1 MQKWTINAMLTTLL
15 WSLIIT
21 LGSSGP
27 GWAGVLTRAD
37 LIKRFPSP
45 LIVSE
50 KQTDI
55 PVWPVF
61 RQNATENSLVG
72 YVFESVD
79 MAPIPGFGG
88 IPINLLIA
96 LDPKGTFLSVS
107 VISQHEPVFVDGLGP
122 APMIQFVN
130 QYQGLSINQNIRI
143 GEHTRDQTTA
153 AHASI
158 DGVTKATASV
168 RIINQSILSSA
179 LKVAR
184 KKLGFAAS
192 RDPDLIARINP
203 TVLDTASISQLLDQ
217 GLIQHLQLRNR
228 DVEKRFAGTDGAGLD
243 QEAKEHPEAVFL
255 DLYLA
260 YASIPSVGHTLLRPI
275 SWTRLQNR
283 LEPGDHA
290 MIAFTLPDSRYSLTG
305 DEFVRGSI
313 PTRIV
318 LRQDKLPIDMR
329 DLDMD
334 LSLQPN
340 ALIPP
345 DATVQAFRIISQAGL
360 DPAQT
365 LDFVLPITRTK
376 GMIYPERFTQEI
388 RIPLKVPER
397 YYIAA
402 ESDNKS
408 WQGIWQSRWK
418 ELACLILGLG
428 VLAAALTQQKRLT
441 SQDRRFVWFRRAYLA
456 FTLFFIGWYAQ
467 GQLSIVNL
475 TGLIKALVDK
485 RSLTFFLYDPMT
497 VILWAFVLVT
507 LVVWGR
513 GTFCGWLC
521 PFGALQEF
529 IGKLAKIC
537 RIPQIKIRSGINA
550 KLKWMK
556 YLVLASILVSI
567 FFPGDATDA
576 MVEAEPFKTA
586 ITLSF
591 HRSWPFLT
599 YAIGLLLASSMV
611 YKFFCRFICPFG
623 AGLAALGLVR
633 IVDWLPRRKQCGT
646 PCQTCR
652 HSCDYQ
658 AIKPTGAIDYAECFQ
673 CMDCVVIYES
683 DQKCAPLIF
692 DKKMA
697 QRKRQGD
704 ASDTVQGTGRSVISI
719 MAAEVAVTTAA
730 TASTLTS
737 TSHQG

>member
-1 MQKWTINAMLTTLL
+1 MQKPTIGTISASRSTSAFSFVILVLL
-15 WSLIIT
+15 LMVMWSN
-21 LGSSGP
+21 S
-27 GWAGVLTRAD
+27 WAGVLTHAD
-37 LIKRFPSP
+37 IVKRFPAP
-45 LIVSE
+45 LIIAE

-61 RQNATENSLVG
+61 RQNATENTLVG
-72 YVFESVD
+72 YVFESID

-96 LDPKGTFLSVS
+96 LDPKGTFLSVT
-107 VISQHEPVFVDGLGP
+107 VISQREPVFVDGLGP
-122 APMIQFVN
+122 APLMQFVN

-143 GEHTRDQTTA
+143 GEHTKDQATA
-153 AHASI
+153 VHASI

-203 TVLDTASISQLLDQ
+203 NVFDVVSLAQLIDQ
-217 GLIQHLQLRNR
+217 GLIRHVVLHNR
-228 DVEKRFAGTDGAGLD
+228 DIEQKFAGTDGARLD
-243 QEAKEHPEAVFL
+243 QDALDHPDAIFI

-260 YASIPSVGHTLLRPI
+260 YASIPEVGRNLLRPI
-275 SWTRLQNR
+275 SWNKLQNR
-283 LEPGDHA
+283 LEPGDQVI
-290 MIAFTLPDSRYSLTG
+290 IALTMPSSRYSLTG
-305 DEFVRGSI
+305 DDFVRGSI
-313 PTRIV
+313 PTRLL

-334 LSLQPN
+334 LKLLP
-340 ALIPP
+340 AIPEAIIP
-345 DATVQAFRIISQAGL
+345 ADATVQAFRIISQAGL

-365 LDFVLPITRTK
+365 LDFILPITRSK
-376 GMIYPERFTQEI
+376 GMIYPERFTHEI
-388 RIPLKVPER
+388 SIPLNVPSKF
-397 YYIAA
+397 YIAA

-408 WQGIWQSRWK
+408 WQGIWKTRWK
-418 ELACLILGLG
+418 ELAVLIAGLAL
-428 VLAAALTQQKRLT
+428 LATALIQQKRLS
-441 SQDRRFVWFRRAYLA
+441 SQDTRFIWFRRSYLL

-475 TGLIKALVDK
+475 TGFIQSLAAG
-485 RSLTFFLYDPMT
+485 RSLAFFLYDPMT
-497 VILWAFVLVT
+497 VILWAFVLVS

-529 IGKLAKIC
+529 IGKIAQAL
-537 RIPQIKIRSGINA
+537 RIPQIKFKTNTNA
-550 KLKWMK
+550 KLKWIK
-556 YLVLASILVSI
+556 YFVLGGILLSL
-567 FFPGDATDA
+567 FFPGEVTDA

-591 HRSWPFLT
+591 MRSWPYLT
-599 YAIGLLLASSMV
+599 YAIGLLIASSVV
-611 YKFFCRFICPFG
+611 YKFFCRFLCPFG
-623 AGLAALGLVR
+623 ACLAILGLVR

-658 AIKPTGAIDYAECFQ
+658 AIKPSGKIDYNECFQ

-692 DKKMA
+692 D
-697 QRKRQGD
+697 RKA
-704 ASDTVQGTGRSVISI
+704 ASK
-719 MAAEVAVTTAA
+719 VTTPFP
-730 TASTLTS
+730 L
-737 TSHQG
+737 